1 MRDAAAALG
10 VAGLFAGLFA
20 GLCAACAPAAGDR
33 PAGEP
38 GGSGGGGTLVDV
50 AAAAGL
56 VHAVASGG
64 PGKEHIRSTVGQGAC
79 WIDHD
84 ADGDPDL
91 FLPSGATSHR
101 AAYAA
106 GDPALVPW
114 RFYVNR
120 GGRFEEAAA
129 RLGLDVPAW
138 GVGCAVGDVD
148 GDGFDDLFVT
158 AAAGG
163 ERLLR
168 NRGGAGFE
176 DWTARAGAG
185 GAGFSTGFSTGALFA
200 DLDGDADLD
209 LFVAEYLDESKPP
222 PGPCRWHGHE
232 VACGPNGYPEGEPR
246 LYFNDGRGGFAPAGP
261 KSGIAGHRG
270 YGLSAVS
277 LDADLDGRPD
287 LYVANDSSPN
297 HLFLNRGG
305 GRFEEAGLFAG
316 VALSESGTTQ
326 AGMGV
331 DAGDLDGDGLE
342 DLVVTNF
349 SDDVHNF
356 YRQDSPGLFSERTHP
371 SGLAAA
377 SFSRLGWAPIL
388 EDFDLDGDLDLLLT
402 NGHVYPQA
410 DAPGTGTGYRQPLQ
424 LLFNDG
430 GVFTER
436 PAALGALASTP
447 LAARGAAAADLDGD
461 GDQDLLVVRD
471 GEPPLLLRNDLPPP
485 SARWVK
491 VVLTG
496 TAANREGLGARVE
509 VEAGGR
515 TQVREMRRSRGYLS
529 AGEAVLV
536 VGLGAGA
543 AVDRLAVTWP
553 DGGGEQTCGP
563 LPAGATWRITQ
574 GAPCPERPEPVRR

>member
-1 MRDAAAALG
+1 MRGGLLGTVLLGAVLLGAAAAG
-10 VAGLFAGLFA
+10 
-20 GLCAACAPAAGDR
+20 APAAGDR

-38 GGSGGGGTLVDV
+38 GGSAGGGALVDV
-50 AAAAGL
+50 AAAVGL
-56 VHAVASGG
+56 THAVASGG
-64 PGKEHIRSTVGQGAC
+64 AAKEHIRSTVGQGAC

-91 FLPSGATSHR
+91 FLPSGATRHR

-114 RFYVNR
+114 RFYVNQGVDR
-120 GGRFEEAAA
+120 GGRFEESAA

-138 GVGCAVGDVD
+138 GVGCAAGDVD

-158 AAAGG
+158 AAAGAA
-163 ERLLR
+163 RLLR

-176 DWTARAGAG
+176 DWTERAGLG
-185 GAGFSTGFSTGALFA
+185 RPTGFSTGAVFA

-209 LFVAEYLDESKPP
+209 LFVAEYLDESRPP
-222 PGPCRWHGHE
+222 AGPCRWHGHE
-232 VACGPNGYPEGEPR
+232 VACGPKGYPQGEPR

-261 KSGIAGHRG
+261 ESGIAGHRG

-287 LYVANDSSPN
+287 LYVANDSSPK

-356 YRQDSPGLFSERTHP
+356 YRQDSPGLFSERSHP

-410 DAPGTGTGYRQPLQ
+410 DAAGTGTSYRQPLQ

-447 LAARGAAAADLDGD
+447 LAARGAAAADVDRD
-461 GDQDLLVVRD
+461 GDQDLLVVQD

-496 TAANREGLGARVE
+496 TAASREGLGARVAIA
-509 VEAGGR
+509 AGGR

-536 VGLGAGA
+536 VGLGESA

-553 DGGGEQTCGP
+553 DGGGEQSCGP

-574 GAPCPERPEPVRR
+574 GAPCPERPEPARR